1 MASPPIEILVQPTDG
16 SRLFYL
22 PIAAKAQG
30 EPEFVKIVLRLR
42 LHNPSDKQV
51 RLSAIRFA
59 YPGSTHAQ
67 SRMKG
72 VRIAVD
78 PEGEADRDDGVIA
91 AGTTATWSNGVVD
104 LDTSEDGENHVRNE
118 VYLPTP
124 APPRIEIQVSCQ
136 GFSDPAKLSVD
147 LVPYVR
153 PTGTGALRLPMARG
167 DLDRGE
173 YLVTSARHWANGG
186 ANGTQI
192 YAHDIGVQARVNGV
206 WTQLHDGVTSS
217 ANADYRIWGK
227 PLRALADGVV
237 VSCAD
242 QHPDNAF
249 PGAERPEGVPGAGNS
264 MRIRHGDIEVI
275 YAHLQWGSI
284 PTALK
289 QPNAAVRSG
298 DLIGLAGNSGRSSNP
313 HLHLEG
319 RDSATNTLRGLPF
332 RVGAVLERDRINADQ
347 SGPWVTLTAD
357 GICQDKVAIRPGW
370 DFGRIGPDFTMIEL
384 EEIVGQVFG
393 GVSQGGD
400 GFVIVDGKLHKV
412 PPRSPR
418 WSLLEAVSELIEHAG
433 DPRRTAVIGS
443 SIERLGREI
452 ATGR

>member
-1 MASPPIEILVQPTDG
+1 MASAPLELSVQPTDG

-42 LHNPSDKQV
+42 LHNPTDKP
-51 RLSAIRFA
+51 LKLTAIRFT
-59 YPGSTHAQ
+59 YPGSTHAE

-78 PEGEADRDDGVIA
+78 TEGEADPNDGVIA
-91 AGTTATWSNGVVD
+91 AETTATWSNGVVD
-104 LDTSEDGENHVRNE
+104 LDTSEDGEEHVRNE

-124 APPRIEIQVSCQ
+124 APPRIEIQVRCE
-136 GFSDPAKLSVD
+136 GYTDPAKLSMD

-153 PTGTGALRLPMARG
+153 PTGMGALRLPMARA

-186 ANGTQI
+186 AGGTQI

-237 VSCAD
+237 VSCED
-242 QHPDNAF
+242 QHPDNVF
-249 PGAERPEGVPGAGNS
+249 PGAERPEGVPGTGNS

-275 YAHLQWGSI
+275 YAHLQFGTI
-284 PTALK
+284 PIALK
-289 QPNAAVRSG
+289 QPDAAVRSG
-298 DLIGLAGNSGRSSNP
+298 ELIGLAGNSGRSSNP

-347 SGPWVTLTAD
+347 SGPWVNLTAD

-370 DFGRIGPDFTMIEL
+370 HFGPIGQDFTAIEL

-400 GFVIVDGKLHKV
+400 GILIVGGKLRRV

-418 WSLLEAVSELIEHAG
+418 WTLLEAVSELIEHAS
-433 DPRRTAVIGS
+433 DPRRTAAIGA
-443 SIERLGREI
+443 SIERIGREI
-452 ATGR
+452 ANAR